1 MIIKTLVENT
11 SISKSLNSEHGL
23 SLYIETNNHK
33 ILFDTGASDLFAINA
48 SKMQVD
54 LSKVDT
60 VIISH
65 GHYDHGGGLKTF
77 LALNE
82 NAKIYI
88 NKNAFLDYYSNRL
101 NSEKKYIGLDK
112 TLMENE
118 RLILVEGSVVIDEQL
133 ELFSGVKQNRL
144 NPSGNKELFIKDKDS
159 FIQDNFLH
167 EQNLVIKENSNTVV
181 IAGCAHNGI
190 VNILEHFNETNKTQP
205 THVIGGFHLYSRG
218 TDKYE
223 DPSVIESIGTY
234 LINTKATFYTCH
246 CTGVKAYELLKQN
259 MEDSVNYL
267 STGSEI
273 NI

>member
-1 MIIKTLVENT
+1 MKKNEEF
-11 SISKSLNSEHGL
+11 ISKCVS
-23 SLYIETNNHK
+23 
-33 ILFDTGASDLFAINA
+33 
-48 SKMQVD
+48 
-54 LSKVDT
+54 
-60 VIISH
+60 
-65 GHYDHGGGLKTF
+65 YDNDGNG
-77 LALNE
+77 
-82 NAKIYI
+82 I
-88 NKNAFLDYYSNRL
+88 
-101 NSEKKYIGLDK
+101 
-112 TLMENE
+112 
-118 RLILVEGSVVIDEQL
+118 
-133 ELFSGVKQNRL
+133 VK
-144 NPSGNKELFIKDKDS
+144 
-159 FIQDNFLH
+159 
-167 EQNLVIKENSNTVV
+167 
-181 IAGCAHNGI
+181 HNGI